1 MPKMAQLVK
10 DVVCLYVHDS
20 WLACIMSL
28 DCQDH
33 FSSSDVT
40 FSYSQDAKFSFA
52 RALLYVNKLNLHLVL
67 IWPTANLYAEVR
79 IS

>member
-1 MPKMAQLVK
+1 MLCAVCVCVCVCVSDANESHPASLWRLQKMFIPKMVQLVK
-10 DVVCLYVHDS
+10 HVVCMYVYDS

-40 FSYSQDAKFSFA
+40 S
-52 RALLYVNKLNLHLVL
+52 
-67 IWPTANLYAEVR
+67 
-79 IS
+79 

>member
-1 MPKMAQLVK
+1 VLCVCVRACVCVSDANERHPASLWRLQKMFMPKMVQLVSQARG
-10 DVVCLYVHDS
+10 VCVCVYVYDS

-33 FSSSDVT
+33 FNSSDV
-40 FSYSQDAKFSFA
+40 
-52 RALLYVNKLNLHLVL
+52 
-67 IWPTANLYAEVR
+67 